1 MSITYDPMT
10 GEPIETPDETV
21 TETVTE
27 AATDAASEVTDAAT
41 DAAETATDAATDAT
55 SEAAETAEEVT
66 EAVTDVVPVT
76 PATPANPERRFDP
89 MTGEPID
96 YSKAI
101 PDDPTP
107 SDNKGSGA
115 KVIVLAVL
123 GVAIVA
129 VLAFLLSQIFFS
141 KRVRVEKAVAKT
153 MNVDSQLAKDAKNL
167 ANIIKGKSYS
177 MTASVDGEDFGSIS
191 GSVAIDG
198 KDKQVALEI
207 DVDQLPEFS
216 LLAGIDDKSIKAEIP
231 EFFDYLFVY
240 NYTEDNDGF
249 ITEQMSDDDIESLN
263 TACKLLYEF
272 SAGSDEYSAKVAK
285 LTRKYEKKLK
295 FKKADTKSFKVN
307 DKKVKC
313 KGYTTTIEKDLV
325 LDYWD
330 EFTDIYLD
338 EFGDLNSALKSMG
351 GTDLKD
357 SLKDVKDELKGMK
370 DTDVTFY
377 IYKGAL
383 AAIDI
388 DAGKDGDA
396 VIYFKG
402 GDYRAQNMLVEVN
415 DEEIFEIK
423 GSKNKDKETYSF
435 SAGGDDAV
443 ELTYNTKKG
452 TLTVEYED
460 YWDSYEYEF
469 EIKSSGKSFTISADD
484 VDVDG
489 DEISFSVEVNDS
501 GKIAKY
507 TNTDEFNIGTAD
519 EDDFTELVESLD
531 YDKIGSLAYYF

>member
-21 TETVTE
+21 TE
-27 AATDAASEVTDAAT
+27 A
-41 DAAETATDAATDAT
+41 AAETADEVKEAATEAVEEAKDA
-55 SEAAETAEEVT
+55 AEEVT
-66 EAVTDVVPVT
+66 ETAPEAVTETAPVIT
-76 PATPANPERRFDP
+76 ERRFDP
-89 MTGEPID
+89 MTGEPIE

-101 PDDPTP
+101 PDDPSP
-107 SDNKGSGA
+107 SDNKKGFGA

-129 VLAFLLSQIFFS
+129 ALIFLLTQLLFS

-153 MNVDSQLAKDAKNL
+153 MNVDSQLYKDAKNL
-167 ANIIKGKSYS
+167 AGIIKGKSYS
-177 MTASVDGEDFGSIS
+177 MTASFDGDDFGSIS

-198 KDKQVALEI
+198 KDKQVAVDI
-207 DVDQLPEFS
+207 DVDELPEFS
-216 LLAGIDDKSIKAEIP
+216 LLAGIDDKSIKAEVP

-240 NYTEDNDGF
+240 NYTEDNDGY
-249 ITEQMSDDDIESLN
+249 ITEQMSDEDIESLN

-272 SAGSDEYSAKVAK
+272 SAGSDEYAVKVAK
-285 LTRKYEKKLK
+285 LTRTYEKKLK
-295 FKKADTKSFKVN
+295 WKKADAKSFKVN

-330 EFTDIYLD
+330 DFSDIYL
-338 EFGDLNSALKSMG
+338 EEYGDLNAALKSISD
-351 GTDLKD
+351 TDLKD
-357 SLKDVKDELKGMK
+357 SLKDVKDELKSMK

-402 GDYRAQNMLVEVN
+402 GDYRAQNIVIEADDREV
-415 DEEIFEIK
+415 FEIK
-423 GSKNKDKETYSF
+423 GNKNKGKETYTILSD
-435 SAGGDDAV
+435 GEEV
-443 ELTYNTKKG
+443 VNLTYNTKKG

-469 EIKSSGKSFTISADD
+469 DIKSSGKSFIISADD
-484 VDVDG
+484 MDIDG
-489 DEISFSVEVNDS
+489 DELNFSIEVNDS

-519 EDDFTELVESLD
+519 EDDFKDLVESLD
-531 YDKIGSLAYYF
+531 YDKLGSLSYLF